1 MCACLQ
7 EPKNEGELRTE
18 KAVSELPRSSG
29 LDAVTPVGLH
39 QAIVTTLGATDVG
52 PQPQVWRARASA
64 FLGDSGGIPLF
75 PNHRDTSSWLPIL
88 KIPPPPAG
96 RCLLEALSLEFH
108 FFGL

>member
-1 MCACLQ
+1 MQ

-18 KAVSELPRSSG
+18 KAVSELPRSRG
-29 LDAVTPVGLH
+29 LDTVTPVGLH

-52 PQPQVWRARASA
+52 PQTQVWRARASA